1 MDGAGGSMTVP
12 ASLRPELRRLLV
24 PVYFPWAMATLGS
37 GVLLPVLPLYLEQSG
52 VRLSLIGLVTAAAG
66 IGSVLGGLP
75 ASSLA
80 ERRGTDRLLA
90 VALIIMAGTAALL
103 GVTDA
108 VVALV
113 VLRVA
118 YGFGHSGI
126 SQSRQLVVARS
137 VGVGL
142 RGRVNS
148 WIGGTHRLMFVFG
161 PLLGGF
167 VYDRWGEGAAFALAG
182 GLTSLGLAF
191 LILPGGRDDHP
202 VSAPKERTRIGPSLW
217 RHRRRLAIASLGPI
231 LVMSARQGR
240 HVVVPLIGDELAL
253 DPVAIGVLVAA
264 GTTADFLL
272 FPISG
277 YVMDRWGR
285 LQSMV
290 PAFLFMALGL
300 VLLGLADSVTQ
311 AVVAGIVI
319 GVGNGLSSGTMLT
332 LSTDLA
338 PPDEPGPF
346 IAGFQTLS
354 AAGSF
359 SGPLLVGWVADVYGL
374 GTAAIALAVT
384 LAVGVAWIALVIGET
399 GKSET

>member
-1 MDGAGGSMTVP
+1 MTAP
-12 ASLRPELRRLLV
+12 TPLRPELRRLLV
-24 PVYFPWAMATLGS
+24 PVYFPWAMATLGA

-52 VRLSLIGLVTAAAG
+52 LRLSFVGLVTASAG
-66 IGSVLGGLP
+66 IGSALGGLP

-90 VALIIMAGTAALL
+90 VALILMAGTAAVL
-103 GVTDA
+103 GATDA
-108 VVALV
+108 VVGLV

-137 VGVGL
+137 VEIGL

-148 WIGGTHRLMFVFG
+148 WIGGTHRLMFVIG
-161 PLLGGF
+161 PLVGGL
-167 VYDRWGEGAAFALAG
+167 VYDRWGEGAAFSLAG
-182 GLTSLGLAF
+182 GLTALGLAF

-202 VSAPKERTRIGPSLW
+202 VSAPAERTRIGPSLW
-217 RHRRRLAIASLGPI
+217 RHRRRLAMASLGPF

-240 HVVVPLIGDELAL
+240 HVVVPLIGVELDL

-277 YVMDRWGR
+277 YIMDRWGR
-285 LQSMV
+285 LMSMV
-290 PAFLFMALGL
+290 PAFSLMAAGL
-300 VLLGLADSVTQ
+300 AMLGLADSVSQ

-319 GVGNGLSSGTMLT
+319 GVGNGMSSGTMLT

-338 PPDEPGPF
+338 PPEEPGPF

-359 SGPLLVGWVADVYGL
+359 SGPLLVGWVADIYGL

-384 LAVGVAWIALVIGET
+384 LAAGVVWIALVIGET
-399 GKSET
+399 GKRNA